1 MGPLRPNHPLG
12 SEPPRSPDC
21 WRKYFACSE
30 KQDLKGR
37 RVRAGGCRAEGLG
50 GLPVKGAARLRAAQP
65 RGPQTTNGA
74 QLHPAPRRTK
84 GGEGRTAR
92 MAPQRRA
99 GDGWELPGAER
110 GALQRSFLRPQPGED
125 LRRSAAALYFRAAPL
140 AAGGRTSIHQPVN
153 ARGSLRAPHAAA
165 LLRSSRREGGGTVL
179 NEPPADEIPL
189 SFSPGA
195 VGAARIDA
203 AGSRGSSL
211 LAQPLL
217 HAAPHSATH
226 CMWMAPGEPCAAPW
240 TWGLW
245 GTSVG
250 VRHPNWLRKDMAQIP
265 EPPELVLST
274 PICTALWVRLL
285 CPLQQGN
292 NKPFQPALS
301 GAPITQLPSRV
312 TPQENPST
320 HTAGRPV
327 CALRHSPHPG
337 LPALPFS
344 SCLFLLILGG
354 FLELVLEG
362 ACQLVEQPHLLAVL
376 QEPSRRRGLIWGG
389 HNDSNSHRTLRT
401 PPAPPLGTKPDVF
414 LPCPSQPGALPVLRA
429 NTGGEE
435 WGLCLRKEQTPKA
448 QRDQSRR
455 SDPPAAIHLH
465 GTLLHSPAQRGSLGR
480 SL

>member
-1 MGPLRPNHPLG
+1 
-12 SEPPRSPDC
+12 
-21 WRKYFACSE
+21 
-30 KQDLKGR
+30 
-37 RVRAGGCRAEGLG
+37 
-50 GLPVKGAARLRAAQP
+50 
-65 RGPQTTNGA
+65 
-74 QLHPAPRRTK
+74 
-84 GGEGRTAR
+84 
-92 MAPQRRA
+92 
-99 GDGWELPGAER
+99 
-110 GALQRSFLRPQPGED
+110 
-125 LRRSAAALYFRAAPL
+125 
-140 AAGGRTSIHQPVN
+140 
-153 ARGSLRAPHAAA
+153 
-165 LLRSSRREGGGTVL
+165 
-179 NEPPADEIPL
+179 
-189 SFSPGA
+189 
-195 VGAARIDA
+195 
-203 AGSRGSSL
+203 
-211 LAQPLL
+211 
-217 HAAPHSATH
+217 
-226 CMWMAPGEPCAAPW
+226 MWMAPGEPCAAPW

-274 PICTALWVRLL
+274 PICTAVWVRLL

-320 HTAGRPV
+320 HTAGRPM
-327 CALRHSPHPG
+327 CALQHSPHPG